1 MKLISKINELAV
13 KYDIKLGL
21 AVFILFINQVF
32 AFIGGTVFF
41 KNIFHVS
48 YWVGFLMM
56 ALFYVII
63 SFVLHYQN

>member
-1 MKLISKINELAV
+1 MKLISKINELTV

-21 AVFILFINQVF
+21 AVFMLFLNQVF
-32 AFIGGTVFF
+32 AFMGGTVFF

-56 ALFYVII
+56 ALFYIII
-63 SFVLHYQN
+63 SFVFRSQN

>member
-1 MKLISKINELAV
+1 MKLISKINELTA

-21 AVFILFINQVF
+21 AVFMLFMNQVF

-41 KNIFHVS
+41 GSLFHVPD
-48 YWVGFLMM
+48 WIGFLMM

>member
-1 MKLISKINELAV
+1 MKLISKINELAI
-13 KYDIKLGL
+13 KYDIKLGI
-21 AVFILFINQVF
+21 AVFMLFMNQVF

-48 YWVGFLMM
+48 YCGGFLMM